1 MAIIIGYFPALHQ
14 GYINFFAEHS
24 GEIYVL
30 GKNLVQE
37 TPRLERDLR
46 ALNPEVV
53 AAMIRSLKRTSE
65 VSVLRN
71 TSQIEAISS
80 ESVVMPDEDVSRDFA
95 ITYLAGVNVTFVPTF
110 LRWDR
115 NITTREFEVP
125 ADRNVSVVQLDQE
138 LLAIAELE
146 AAKSPDWWRQ
156 VGVVVARDGK
166 PLISTH
172 NRPSKSDL
180 LNVNIFG
187 DPRSNFDAGE
197 NIELTT
203 AVHGEA
209 AAIAEAAKKGIALEG
224 TSLYVTTFP
233 CPVCAKSVAAAG
245 IKRVYYSKG
254 YSLVDAED
262 ILRAANV
269 ELIIVETK

>member
-1 MAIIIGYFPALHQ
+1 M
-14 GYINFFAEHS
+14 
-24 GEIYVL
+24 
-30 GKNLVQE
+30 
-37 TPRLERDLR
+37 
-46 ALNPEVV
+46 
-53 AAMIRSLKRTSE
+53 
-65 VSVLRN
+65 
-71 TSQIEAISS
+71 
-80 ESVVMPDEDVSRDFA
+80 
-95 ITYLAGVNVTFVPTF
+95 
-110 LRWDR
+110 
-115 NITTREFEVP
+115 
-125 ADRNVSVVQLDQE
+125 
-138 LLAIAELE
+138 
-146 AAKSPDWWRQ
+146 
-156 VGVVVARDGK
+156 VVARDGK